1 MILKEYDKVIT
12 LVEKE
17 GFPPG
22 TTGIIVSFYAN
33 SDLWEVELWDEDDYP
48 IDVVNFNLNELEIL

>member
-17 GFPPG
+17 GFPSG

-33 SDLWEVELWDEDDYP
+33 SDL
-48 IDVVNFNLNELEIL
+48 

>member
-12 LVEKE
+12 LIEKE
-17 GFPPG
+17 GFPPPG

-33 SDLWEVELWDEDDYP
+33 SDL
-48 IDVVNFNLNELEIL
+48 

>member
-22 TTGIIVSFYAN
+22 ITGIIVSFYAN
-33 SDLWEVELWDEDDYP
+33 SDLWEVELWDEDDHP
-48 IDVVNFNLNELEIL
+48 IDVVNLNLNELEIL